1 MTTRKAHAVYYAES
15 FCSLS
20 ETYVYRTAQCLS
32 AIVPTTILTH
42 DRNHRDVFPDAALD
56 IWVEPQT
63 SSGVRRVSASWRA
76 WFVCGKLQG
85 VNFVTAS
92 PAGESVEHRFGDVP
106 G

>member
-1 MTTRKAHAVYYAES
+1 
-15 FCSLS
+15 LS
-20 ETYVYRTAQCLS
+20 ETYVYQTAQCLS
-32 AIVPTTILTH
+32 SYRANGILTH
-42 DRNHRDVFPDAALD
+42 DRNHRDAFPDAALD

-92 PAGESVEHRFGDVP
+92 QVGESVEHRFGDVP